1 MLEQIVVPATVIAWK
16 FVIGCYSIRMATR
29 RGHHVYNVY
38 ACCTISCQPS
48 LRPCAQSYRDDTFL
62 GLEAMVTPG
71 ISHPIG
77 RLRRGVYS
85 SLRAINVFQPVKVT
99 NDRIWH
105 LASSPG
111 RRQSR
116 SKEYYCLDGRI
127 SHCRSSEIL
136 EERSHEYTAAL
147 QLT

>member
-1 MLEQIVVPATVIAWK
+1 MQVRDWLLFNKDGDTARPSRLQ
-16 FVIGCYSIRMATR
+16 CLCLL
-29 RGHHVYNVY
+29 YNIPL
-38 ACCTISCQPS
+38 TPS
-48 LRPCAQSYRDDTFL
+48 TWDFRPYAQSYRDDTFL

-85 SLRAINVFQPVKVT
+85 SLRTIDVFQPVKVT

-116 SKEYYCLDGRI
+116 SREYHCLDGRT

-136 EERSHEYTAAL
+136 EGRSHEYITAL